1 MIKIIKDIDLFDNV
15 KDYDIVLVGTNI
27 YCNLSQGFQRKVMLN
42 YPYVQEMNMS
52 TKYADKKK
60 LGTILECK
68 KEDNP
73 TFLLLYITEGNFRP
87 DLKKDTLSYE
97 SLEKCIKLINILY
110 KGMNIACTFLGSSRF
125 DGNGDKD
132 KILKIIE
139 NNSKNVNI
147 TIFDYEQKSRAEE
160 LKETREKELKLK
172 EENADAYYE
181 AVKKRKEEAEERY
194 KNNGHARY

>member
-1 MIKIIKDIDLFDNV
+1 MINIIKDIDLFDNV

-42 YPYVQEMNMS
+42 YPYVQEMNML

-68 KEDNP
+68 NEGNP

-110 KGMNIACTFLGSSRF
+110 KGMNIACPFLGSSRF

-160 LKETREKELKLK
+160 LKETREKELQLK

>member
-1 MIKIIKDIDLFDNV
+1 MIKIIKDIDLFGNV

-42 YPYVQEMNMS
+42 YPYVQEMNML

-68 KEDNP
+68 NEGNP

-110 KGMNIACTFLGSSRF
+110 KGMNIACPFLGSSRF

-139 NNSKNVNI
+139 NNSKNINI

-160 LKETREKELKLK
+160 LKEIREKELKLK

-181 AVKKRKEEAEERY
+181 AVKKRKEKAEERY

>member
-110 KGMNIACTFLGSSRF
+110 KGMNIACPFLGSSRF

-132 KILKIIE
+132 KILKIIDS
-139 NNSKNVNI
+139 NSKNVNI

-172 EENADAYYE
+172 AENADAYYE
-181 AVKKRKEEAEERY
+181 AVKKRKEKAEERY

>member
-1 MIKIIKDIDLFDNV
+1 MINIIKEIDLFDNV
-15 KDYDIVLVGTNI
+15 KDYDVVLVGTNI

-68 KEDNP
+68 NEGNP

-110 KGMNIACTFLGSSRF
+110 KGMNIACPFLGSSRF